1 MPSKKIFVKFGSIK
15 SPTQIKCIMLPEN
28 GEDPEVV
35 TLRRMLYKELLADS
49 SIISLGGSK
58 STSINDIHLLRYDSD
73 YEELI
78 DVSLSTIFD
87 DKEKNVMVKLHQ
99 TDIQAS
105 QQLPDN
111 INCKFFSIVL
121 IAIK

>member
-28 GEDPEVV
+28 GEVPEVV
-35 TLRRMLYKELLADS
+35 TLRRMLYQELLADS

-58 STSINDIHLLRYDSD
+58 STSMNDIHLLRYDSD

-99 TDIQAS
+99 TDFQAS
-105 QQLPDN
+105 QKLPDN

>member
-58 STSINDIHLLRYDSD
+58 
-73 YEELI
+73 
-78 DVSLSTIFD
+78 
-87 DKEKNVMVKLHQ
+87 
-99 TDIQAS
+99 
-105 QQLPDN
+105 
-111 INCKFFSIVL
+111 
-121 IAIK
+121 